1 MTTLKRLQAWY
12 ESHCD
17 GDWEHGEGIHI
28 ETLDNPGWCVRIPLR
43 DTELESRPFQEVSR
57 LEPER
62 DWIRCWIEDG
72 CFQGTGGSQMLDQI
86 LETFLF
92 WAEGDGK

>member
-1 MTTLKRLQAWY
+1 MTTLDRLQKWY

-17 GDWEHGEGIHI
+17 GEWEHGEGLVI
-28 ETLDNPGWCVRIPLR
+28 ESLDNPGWRVRISLR
-43 DTELESRPFQEVSR
+43 GTALESRQFQEISR

-72 CFQGTGGSQMLDQI
+72 KFQGAGGPQMLDEI
-86 LETFLF
+86 LQTFVD
-92 WAEGDGK
+92 WAASQ